1 MPARRKRPAVR
12 FVDLTRDEQE
22 NIQRPSKIL
31 RKDNLPASRVNAAHR
46 VNATPLANLT
56 NIQQRAGEDFDYI
69 SSSQIDDDDF
79 NSIVPASQAVD
90 DVETTSY
97 QPYGIAHP
105 DFCQWPYV

>member
-1 MPARRKRPAVR
+1 MPPRLKRPAVH

-31 RKDNLPASRVNAAHR
+31 RKDNRPAPR
-46 VNATPLANLT
+46 VNATSLANLT
-56 NIQQRAGEDFDYI
+56 NIQQCAGEDFDYI

-79 NSIVPASQAVD
+79 NSLVPASQAVD